1 MNRRRIIGATL
12 LVGAFVLSAI
22 APALAGGE
30 GKQSVAFVT
39 FGATLTGAAEV
50 PGPGDP
56 DGVGVAEVNIS
67 RSGAVCFAIAV
78 EGIAPATLAHIHQ
91 APAGV
96 AGPIVVHLEPPV
108 PFGSGD
114 SAFSAGCVTGVS
126 RGLIAGI
133 AQNPD
138 QYYVNVHN
146 ADFPAGAVRGQ
157 LAAA

>member
-1 MNRRRIIGATL
+1 MTRRRIIGAAL
-12 LVGAFVLSAI
+12 LAGAFVLSAF

-30 GKQSVAFVT
+30 GTQAVSFVT
-39 FGATLTGAAEV
+39 FETTLTGAAEA

-67 RSGAVCFAIAV
+67 RGGAVCFAIAV

-96 AGPIVVHLEPPV
+96 PGPIVVHLEPPV

-126 RGLIAGI
+126 RGLIGAI
-133 AQNPD
+133 VQNPD

-146 ADFPAGAVRGQ
+146 AEFPAGALRGQ
-157 LAAA
+157 LAA

>member
-1 MNRRRIIGATL
+1 MTRRRIIGAAL
-12 LVGAFVLSAI
+12 LVGAFVVSAI

-30 GKQSVAFVT
+30 GNQAVSFVT
-39 FGATLTGAAEV
+39 FETTLTGAAEA

-67 RSGAVCFAIAV
+67 RGGAVCFAIAV

-96 AGPIVVHLEPPV
+96 AGSIVVHLEPPV

-114 SAFSAGCVTGVS
+114 SAFSSGCVTGVS
-126 RGLIAGI
+126 RGLIGAI
-133 AQNPD
+133 VQNPD